1 MVLDPF
7 AGSGSSLVAA
17 KEMGRR
23 FIGIELD
30 PVHHRTASMRL
41 QSRFT
46 SGNVVTLPE
55 ASKFQT
61 AAVAAAAE
69 PLRQPAARIRKPLDV
84 NARAL
89 KL

>member
-1 MVLDPF
+1 
-7 AGSGSSLVAA
+7 
-17 KEMGRR
+17 
-23 FIGIELD
+23 
-30 PVHHRTASMRL
+30 MRL

-55 ASKFQT
+55 VASRFQT
-61 AAVAAAAE
+61 AAAAAAAE